1 MDGRLAFEESSGF
14 AWAWLLCLLS
24 PALGDGGA
32 RVEGPR
38 LPPYPGQG
46 HPGMHMDAQR
56 MHMDPPRMPFP
67 QGMAM
72 PPGPG
77 QIMWL
82 TAVSAAPPLPTP
94 ILALS
99 HLHMS
104 MFACLFVLE
113 RGQGCWGW
121 GWSLN
126 RIATTVYQH
135 FFFLNCLLL
144 YCLHVIVGGKNW
156 SPVHTFTVSC
166 GKSARV
172 VCQSSVLRRQQF
184 SLLLQMSRSLLVW
197 DRHKLSPML
206 DTDRSYLVS

>member
-1 MDGRLAFEESSGF
+1 MHEIVGFLERGLGDGGECFFSSFFFFSFFSICAPRPWYGPARARETEVDGRLAFEESSGF

-46 HPGMHMDAQR
+46 HPGMHMDPQR

-99 HLHMS
+99 HPHMS
-104 MFACLFVLE
+104 LFACSSFSAG
-113 RGQGCWGW
+113 RGPWGV
-121 GWSLN
+121 GVESLT
-126 RIATTVYQH
+126 A
-135 FFFLNCLLL
+135 
-144 YCLHVIVGGKNW
+144 
-156 SPVHTFTVSC
+156 
-166 GKSARV
+166 
-172 VCQSSVLRRQQF
+172 
-184 SLLLQMSRSLLVW
+184 
-197 DRHKLSPML
+197 
-206 DTDRSYLVS
+206 